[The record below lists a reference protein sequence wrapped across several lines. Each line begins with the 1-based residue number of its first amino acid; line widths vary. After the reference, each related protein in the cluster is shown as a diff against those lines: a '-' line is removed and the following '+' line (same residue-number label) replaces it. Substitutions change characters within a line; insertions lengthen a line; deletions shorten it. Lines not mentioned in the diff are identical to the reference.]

1 MGTVSLLRL
10 RTSPVI
16 LPPPY
21 ELNVIR
27 PQSRSDVLR
36 PSLRL
41 LLVAIGGVLL
51 LLLVTAAAIKP
62 DKRGYGTHQ
71 RLGLPPCSFK
81 VVTGVRCPSCGMT
94 TSWAYL
100 VRGQI
105 VNSVKSN
112 CGGAF
117 LGLVVIVMAPWA
129 LASGV
134 RGRWLW
140 RPFNERM
147 ALVTA
152 LTLISITLIDWSVR
166 FFVGS

>member
-1 MGTVSLLRL
+1 MPFLYCVWGHAPLF
-10 RTSPVI
+10 SP
-16 LPPPY
+16 PSCEPS
-21 ELNVIR
+21 VIR
-27 PQSRSDVLR
+27 SQSRLDVLR
-36 PSLRL
+36 PSQRL
-41 LLVAIGGVLL
+41 LLVGVGGVLL
-51 LLLVTAAAIKP
+51 GLLVTAAAIKP
-62 DKRGYGTHQ
+62 DERGYGTHQ
-71 RLGLPPCSFK
+71 RLGLPPCTFK

-94 TSWAYL
+94 TSWSYL

-117 LGLVVIVMAPWA
+117 LGLLVIVMVPWA
-129 LASGV
+129 LLSGI

-140 RPFNERM
+140 RPFNERT
-147 ALVTA
+147 ALVAA